1 MSQRFVCSGNSCY
14 LIPSFNFAKMDECK
28 NNSVC
33 YKFEVKDSDGFC
45 EECISNIPLDDIK
58 LQIRNNESCNICSK
72 ENTCCVKR
80 LFCEHFI
87 CVVCFRKI
95 YFNKDLLKPVFP
107 YLNSSNSSDL
117 LNSEDDVNI
126 NNYKKDLE
134 YWNHLQTLSYD
145 SKATCCQGDDIV

>member
-1 MSQRFVCSGNSCY
+1 MSQRFVCSGDYCR
-14 LIPSFNFAKMDECK
+14 LMPSKMDECK

-33 YKFEVKDSDGFC
+33 YKFEVKDSGGFC
-45 EECISNIPLDDIK
+45 EECITNIPFDDK
-58 LQIRNNESCNICSK
+58 QLQMQNNEECNICSK

-87 CVVCFRKI
+87 CIVCFRKI
-95 YFNKDLLKPVFP
+95 YFKKDLPKPVFP
-107 YLNSSNSSDL
+107 YLNSNNSDF

-134 YWNHLQTLSYD
+134 YWNYLQTLSYY
-145 SKATCCQGDDIV
+145 SNERCCQGDDIV

>member
-1 MSQRFVCSGNSCY
+1 MSQRFVCSGDYC
-14 LIPSFNFAKMDECK
+14 LLMPSFNFEKMDECK

-45 EECISNIPLDDIK
+45 EECISNIQLDDKK
-58 LQIRNNESCNICSK
+58 LRIRNNEECNICSK

-87 CVVCFRKI
+87 CIVCFRKI
-95 YFNKDLLKPVFP
+95 YFKKDLPKPVFP
-107 YLNSSNSSDL
+107 YLNSNNSDF

-145 SKATCCQGDDIV
+145 KTCCQGDDIV